1 VDVIPIGRNTVITVT
16 DLSYIYPDGT
26 AALSGVDLSIMSGE
40 TVALM
45 GPNGAGKST
54 LALHFNGILAPTG
67 GKVEV
72 MGLEVNKKNL
82 RQVRDH
88 VGLVFQDPDDQLF
101 SPTVRED
108 VAFGPLNQRL
118 APEQV
123 DHAVRRALKWVGME
137 GFENRSPHH
146 MSFGEKK
153 RISLATVLSM
163 DPDVLVL
170 DEPVSNM
177 DPRGRREFIELIKV
191 LEATKIIITHDLSMA
206 RDLCD
211 RVVLMDGGRIVAVG
225 HPSVTLADGRLLEK
239 HGLLTKPW
247 CLILA
252 RKGRHFCP
260 LFRVRMQ
267 DPAPFLIESACRTRH
282 R

>member
-82 RQVRDH
+82 RQVRDP

-225 HPSVTLADGRLLEK
+225 HPSVTLADERLLEK
-239 HGLLTKPW
+239 HGL
-247 CLILA
+247 A
-252 RKGRHFCP
+252 
-260 LFRVRMQ
+260 
-267 DPAPFLIESACRTRH
+267 
-282 R
+282 